1 MKLEIKDLS
10 FSYPKR
16 KVIDDLSL
24 TFHEGEFVILL
35 GRNGAG
41 KTTLMKNLLGLL
53 KPDAGSILIDG
64 QDINNLNNRERA
76 KLLAYIP
83 QEARQTF
90 AYSVFST
97 VLMGTTASIS
107 PFATPGEVE
116 EEKAMEALKR
126 FGIEAL
132 KDRAINAIS
141 GGERQLVLCA
151 RAIAQNARILLFDEP
166 TSNLDWGNQIRVLE
180 SIRSLTKEGYLALV
194 TTHNLEQA
202 LNYGERI
209 ILLDEGK
216 IMADAFPSLLA
227 SSGVMK
233 DFYSISLK
241 IKNIDGHYICL
252 PEDKNV
258 VE

>member
-83 QEARQTF
+83 QEAR
-90 AYSVFST
+90 
-97 VLMGTTASIS
+97 
-107 PFATPGEVE
+107 
-116 EEKAMEALKR
+116 
-126 FGIEAL
+126 
-132 KDRAINAIS
+132 
-141 GGERQLVLCA
+141 
-151 RAIAQNARILLFDEP
+151 
-166 TSNLDWGNQIRVLE
+166 
-180 SIRSLTKEGYLALV
+180 
-194 TTHNLEQA
+194 
-202 LNYGERI
+202 
-209 ILLDEGK
+209 
-216 IMADAFPSLLA
+216 
-227 SSGVMK
+227 
-233 DFYSISLK
+233 
-241 IKNIDGHYICL
+241 
-252 PEDKNV
+252 
-258 VE
+258 